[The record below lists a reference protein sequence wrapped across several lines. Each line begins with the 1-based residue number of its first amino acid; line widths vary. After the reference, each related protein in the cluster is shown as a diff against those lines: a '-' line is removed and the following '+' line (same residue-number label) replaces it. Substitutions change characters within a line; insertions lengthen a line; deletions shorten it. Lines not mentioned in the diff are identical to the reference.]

1 MSSAGFI
8 PRRPKSHP
16 SRLLLQHLHSLR
28 QDQFA
33 VHALRGKETDLTCGG
48 EQLVEAL
55 ERTTLSVR
63 DPVIRI
69 IAESDGLGA
78 CRGRRHICRRAD
90 GLAENEVGFTG
101 AESRLPQIL
110 TGAVL
115 ELADSL
121 DGRIVHHPDRT
132 FSVRRAQRVVQ
143 VDQIVAR
150 DRRGAVRGRAQLCA
164 ADVRENAQRFADAVA
179 EEECLFLFGA
189 DAACKFARDVAF
201 EIEHAVVEQL
211 FGNLDE
217 RTQLVGADRQ
227 LWSLLLSSGLI
238 FFAFYFL
245 LGAAFQK
252 NRELTALAFCCAVIA
267 LRNQF
272 FFDEHLLAAGYDMF
286 LLYRFVILDV
296 SCIPFS
302 SLYLV
307 AAFFPQVRGKRCRT
321 TLALTAVFAVLTVCH
336 FLVGTKALPLLCQI
350 CFFVCAPFLGLFMYR
365 LVRHFKKERIT
376 PLDALTLAAL
386 ALLIVMLI
394 WEGLH
399 TGSNSAVNHFGV
411 TPLAMVVCILLLN
424 VVINTRIQTQAV
436 LLQETQ
442 QRNELLGQVNEMNR
456 DFLRTV
462 AHELKTPLTVISGYA
477 QLMTRQMEKGAL
489 ADTAPQ
495 RLETIR
501 QESDRLAEIVT
512 RLMDYTFGNSRDAE
526 LAAVDVSAL
535 FESAGAVLRP
545 VCDKRGNTL
554 TFRDDSRGRVHGN
567 FELLLQVLIN
577 LVVNASRQTENG
589 TIAVEAADDGKSVVF
604 RVRDNGAGV
613 APDAVPHI
621 FEKGFTTT
629 NGQGLGLAICSETVA
644 LHGGTM
650 ELESTGAEGSCFR
663 FTIPKEAGK

>member
-1 MSSAGFI
+1 MRDNKTI
-8 PRRPKSHP
+8 
-16 SRLLLQHLHSLR
+16 RLLR
-28 QDQFA
+28 RY
-33 VHALRGKETDLTCGG
+33 ALPL
-48 EQLVEAL
+48 LVLLAL
-55 ERTTLSVR
+55 VAFL
-63 DPVIRI
+63 
-69 IAESDGLGA
+69 LF
-78 CRGRRHICRRAD
+78 CRGRVQTKFPVLEPQDGVLDAREVEFHDGVYHILNHWDYWPGQLLTPTELSSPDAPQKDNDAAIDDELGTWRLELLAQPETYLTLCSFSIDYGTRVFVD
-90 GLAENEVGFTG
+90 GREVRNVGFVSDDPNIAVPMVRYMTLPLYSG
-101 AESRLPQIL
+101 A
-110 TGAVL
+110 
-115 ELADSL
+115 
-121 DGRIVHHPDRT
+121 DGRIEIVYQYSNFLNKNGGFIQNTLISTPENIDEYQ
-132 FSVRRAQRVVQ
+132 RA
-143 VDQIVAR
+143 
-150 DRRGAVRGRAQLCA
+150 L
-164 ADVRENAQRFADAVA
+164 
-179 EEECLFLFGA
+179 
-189 DAACKFARDVAF
+189 
-201 EIEHAVVEQL
+201 
-211 FGNLDE
+211 
-217 RTQLVGADRQ
+217 T
-227 LWSLLLSSGLI
+227 LWSLLLSGGLI

-321 TLALTAVFAVLTVCH
+321 TLALTAVFAVLTVGHC
-336 FLVGTKALPLLCQI
+336 LVGTKALPLLCQI
-350 CFFVCAPFLGLFMYR
+350 CFFVCAPFLGLFVYR

-386 ALLIVMLI
+386 ALLIVMPI

-424 VVINTRIQTQAV
+424 VVINTRIQTQAA